1 ISVRDGLPRGMIW
14 DGRELFI
21 VDAAPEAVNYG
32 AAGTVMFK
40 LSDAVLER
48 GVSLTGDVVEKP
60 RDAAASYGAMIG
72 ELRARAQGQQGGVAT
87 EGVQISILGDAA

>member
-1 ISVRDGLPRGMIW
+1 MIW

-48 GVSLTGDVVEKP
+48 GVSFTGDAVEI
-60 RDAAASYGAMIG
+60 RRSRRSASG
-72 ELRARAQGQQGGVAT
+72 R
-87 EGVQISILGDAA
+87 